1 MCSPEEAV
9 TWGGGKAAVEFRR
22 ASGSSASRMD
32 ESLKQRRGNAVLSF
46 IIIIIIII
54 ISTSSVIISMEHSL
68 LQDCQLEHHVT
79 HVTRVWQRANR
90 GTLPGG
96 KCGCVRFSS

>member
-1 MCSPEEAV
+1 
-9 TWGGGKAAVEFRR
+9 
-22 ASGSSASRMD
+22 MD

-79 HVTRVWQRANR
+79 HVTRSGNERTVE
-90 GTLPGG
+90 
-96 KCGCVRFSS
+96 RFRVENAGVSVFQLISSGNY